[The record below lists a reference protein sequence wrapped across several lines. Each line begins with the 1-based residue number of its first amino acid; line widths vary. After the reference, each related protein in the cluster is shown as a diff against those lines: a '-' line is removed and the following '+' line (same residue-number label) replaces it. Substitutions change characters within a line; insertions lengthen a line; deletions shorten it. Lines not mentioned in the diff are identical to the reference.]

1 MELYQI
7 ILLVLAAIVAGLY
20 IYKRITGKD
29 ILRGIMLS
37 RPVVSALGA
46 AVEAVCNIWP
56 DKKILKTIHTVMK
69 AAIEGAEIAEKAWKM
84 GNLEKDERNAY
95 AKKLVKETLAKAG
108 IEVTPQVEL
117 IVSGVIEAVCILLPH
132 EQKREE
138 QEGVSATPVVR
149 GD

>member
-1 MELYQI
+1 M
-7 ILLVLAAIVAGLY
+7 VIVAALY

-37 RPVVSALGA
+37 RPVVAALGA

-56 DKKILKTIHTVMK
+56 DKKILKIIHTVMK
-69 AAIEGAEIAEKAWKM
+69 AGIEGAEIAEKAWKM

-108 IEVTPQVEL
+108 IEITPQIEL
-117 IVSGVIEAVCILLPH
+117 IIGGVIEAVCILLPH
-132 EQKREE
+132 ENKKEDAE
-138 QEGVSATPVVR
+138 ISATPVVR